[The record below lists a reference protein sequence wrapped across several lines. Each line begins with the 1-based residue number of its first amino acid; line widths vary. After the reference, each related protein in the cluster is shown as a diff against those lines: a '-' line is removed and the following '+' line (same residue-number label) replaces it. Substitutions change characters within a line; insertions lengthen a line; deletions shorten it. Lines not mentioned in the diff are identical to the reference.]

1 MFERFSSPA
10 RESMVRA
17 QEEARSLGHNYIGTE
32 HLLLAL
38 LQPSSDDVV
47 RETLNDLGVTHD
59 SVRRDVLAIVGEGEG
74 AQPGHIP
81 FTPRSKKVLELS
93 LREALR
99 LRNKVISPAH
109 LLLGILREGEGMAAQ
124 LLTKEGVDLKRLRQQ
139 VVDEIAPFVEGRR
152 VARPGR
158 GRLRL
163 PGSRTTP
170 MTKGGATVA
179 DRALSL
185 AADGPVASHHYLR
198 AVLDEQDSAAAKVL
212 GALGVTREA
221 VEAKLAEIGT
231 EGTSD
236 EPAEKAGARGTS
248 LSIEDDT
255 VEVRIQDLALA
266 QRLSAVLATHELE
279 ALRGPELPGS
289 ERIWLALH
297 PLLGDVVRDLES
309 THGQP
314 WTPPD
319 WPSEVSVAAYAVS
332 SQPNGPASLLKV
344 AEGVAEPT
352 VRRWLA
358 DTLATHPLPEPQGD
372 GVAFFEVVVGRVT
385 EMSVGSPEGD
395 AWTVDRYVVGSGGA
409 PTDWPRR
416 SLSELVAFALDDLNR
431 AP

>member
-385 EMSVGSPEGD
+385 EMSGGSPEGD